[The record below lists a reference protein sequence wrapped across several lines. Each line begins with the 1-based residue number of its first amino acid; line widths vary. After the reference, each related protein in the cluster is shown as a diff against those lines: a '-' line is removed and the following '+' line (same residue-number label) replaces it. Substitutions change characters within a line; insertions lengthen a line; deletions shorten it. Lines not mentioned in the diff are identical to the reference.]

1 MTKYQ
6 AVTSLHSIERFNSYI
21 SSLPITLPHDSEI
34 IFGNK
39 SPLAQPYYLDN
50 HVIGNR
56 FCALPMEGWDATPTG
71 QPSELTQRRWE
82 NFGRSGAKLIWGG
95 EAVAVR
101 YDGRGSPNQLY
112 FSESNLPALQTLRD
126 RLVAAHHAAFGV
138 TNDLLVGIQLTH
150 SGRVSRPTDWNR
162 PEPKILYHHPI
173 LDQRL
178 GLSTNYPVLT
188 DQELDEIVHDFVQ
201 AAVWS
206 KQLGFHFV
214 DIKHC
219 HGYLSHELLSATT
232 RPGRYGG
239 SFENR
244 TQFLRAVVKG
254 IRSQAPDLL
263 IGVRLSAFDFV
274 PYRIGK
280 NGIGEPESVNYP
292 YYHAFGS
299 DDRGSAI
306 DLTEPIQ
313 FLELLER
320 LQIPLVC
327 ITGGGGYNPHVVR
340 PSYLPQIGSYSPPE
354 DPLVGVARHIEVT
367 SELKH
372 RFPDLCIVGSAYSYL
387 QDYLPH
393 VAQAIIRTGHA
404 DFIGLGRMLLSYPTY
419 PHDLLTGSRLESRQ
433 LCRTCSDCSTA
444 PRNGLASGCYLY
456 DSFYKQR
463 PEAKRLHQLK
473 QKTA

>member
-1 MTKYQ
+1 MNYR
-6 AVTSLHSIERFNSYI
+6 SI
-21 SSLPITLPHDSEI
+21 SSLPSLDMFSSYLSSLNIALPHDSEI
-34 IFGNK
+34 IFGK
-39 SPLAQPYYLDN
+39 HSPLAQPYNLEDR
-50 HVIGNR
+50 VIGNR
-56 FCALPMEGWDATPTG
+56 FCALPMEGWDATSMG

-95 EAVAVR
+95 EAVAVK

-126 RLVAAHHAAFGV
+126 QLVAAHHAAFGV
-138 TNDLLVGIQLTH
+138 TSDLLVGIQLTH
-150 SGRVSRPTDWNR
+150 SGRVSRPTEWNC

-178 GLSTNYPVLT
+178 GLTTDSPVLT
-188 DQELDEIVHDFVQ
+188 DQELDEIIRDFVQ

-206 KQLGFHFV
+206 EHIGFHFV

-232 RPGRYGG
+232 RSGRYGG
-239 SFENR
+239 TFENR
-244 TQFLRAVVKG
+244 TRFLREVVKG
-254 IRSQAPDLL
+254 IRSQVPDLL

-274 PYRIGK
+274 PYRIGED
-280 NGIGEPESVNYP
+280 GVGEPEAVNYP
-292 YYHAFGS
+292 YRYAFGS
-299 DDRGSAI
+299 DERGSAI
-306 DLTEPIQ
+306 DLTEPTQ
-313 FLELLER
+313 FLQLLEQ

-340 PSYLPQIGSYSPPE
+340 PSYLPQVGSYSPPE
-354 DPLVGVARHIEVT
+354 DPLVSVARHIEVT
-367 SELKH
+367 SQLKA

-387 QDYLPH
+387 QDYLPQ
-393 VAQAIIRTGHA
+393 VAQAIIRAGYA
-404 DFIGLGRMLLSYPTY
+404 DFIGLGRMLLSYPLY
-419 PHDLLTGSRLESRQ
+419 PHDLLTSSRIESRQ

-444 PRNGLASGCYLY
+444 PRYGLASGCYLL

-463 PEAKRLHQLK
+463 PEAHRLRRLK
-473 QKTA
+473 QKTI

>member
-1 MTKYQ
+1 MKKQ
-6 AVTSLHSIERFNSYI
+6 SISSLHSVASFSTYS
-21 SSLPITLPHDSEI
+21 SSLNITLPHDSET
-34 IFGNK
+34 IFGK
-39 SPLAQPYYLDN
+39 DSPLAQSYYLDN
-50 HVIGNR
+50 HEIGNR
-56 FCALPMEGWDATPTG
+56 YCALPMEGWDATPTG

-126 RLVAAHHAAFGV
+126 QLVAAHQTAFGV
-138 TNDLLVGIQLTH
+138 THDLLVGIQLTH
-150 SGRVSRPTDWNR
+150 SGRVSRPTAWNR

-178 GLSTNYPVLT
+178 GLTADYPVLT
-188 DQELDEIVHDFVQ
+188 DEELDEIVRDFIQ

-219 HGYLSHELLSATT
+219 HGYLSHELLSAKT

-244 TQFLRAVVKG
+244 TRFLREVVKG
-254 IRSQAPDLL
+254 IRAQVPDLL
-263 IGVRLSAFDFV
+263 MGVRLSAFDFV

-280 NGIGEPESVNYP
+280 NGVGEPESVNYP
-292 YYHAFGS
+292 YLYAFGS

-306 DLTEPIQ
+306 DLTEPVQ
-313 FLELLER
+313 FLQLLEQ

-327 ITGGGGYNPHVVR
+327 ITGGGSYNPHVVR
-340 PSYLPQIGSYSPPE
+340 PSSLPQLGSYSPPE
-354 DPLVGVARHIEVT
+354 DPLVGVARHIAVT
-367 SELKH
+367 SELKA

-393 VAQAIIRTGHA
+393 VAQAIIRAGCA

-419 PHDLLTGSRLESRQ
+419 PRDLLTESRSIESRQ

-444 PRNGLASGCYLY
+444 PRYGLVSGCYLF

-463 PEAKRLHQLK
+463 PEAKRLRRLK
-473 QKTA
+473 QETA